1 MARSK
6 QEVRDFLNGLVGQS
20 VNAKS
25 GVYKG
30 QCVSLTKALLEFL
43 GVANPYAA
51 RGNAKD
57 AGDTYVRQGIA
68 KNGRGWLQ
76 VAVNRDMGVIGGVR
90 YGHIWIDLSGEAN
103 YEQNGARALI
113 TTKGTRPL
121 SQAQQIIN
129 LDKYIKA
136 DPPAPAKKSNS
147 DIANEV
153 LAGKWGNG
161 VDRTKRLRAAGYDA
175 GAIQAIVNA
184 RTGQAPS
191 APRKS
196 NEVVAAEVLAGAWG
210 NGDDRKRRLQGAGY
224 NYSAIQAIVNKKTQ
238 PARLSNEQVAAQVIA
253 GAWGN
258 GDERRTRL
266 AQAGYD
272 YNAVQAAVNA
282 KLPKAAS
289 PARKSNEQIANEIIA
304 GQWGKGQERKDRLA
318 AAGYNYGA
326 VQSVVNRKLGF

>member
-1 MARSK
+1 MARTK

-25 GVYKG
+25 APYQG

-68 KNGRGWLQ
+68 SNGPGWLQ
-76 VAVNRDMGVIGGVR
+76 VVVNRDMGVIDGVR
-90 YGHIWIDLSGEAN
+90 YGHIWVDLSGEAN
-103 YEQNGARALI
+103 FEQNGARALF
-113 TTKGTRPL
+113 TTKNTRPI
-121 SQAQQIIN
+121 QQGQQIIN
-129 LDKYIKA
+129 LDKHIKA
-136 DPPAPAKKSNS
+136 DPAPAKKSN
-147 DIANEV
+147 DAIAAEV
-153 LAGKWGNG
+153 LAGKWGNNPE
-161 VDRTKRLRAAGYDA
+161 RAKKLAAAGYDA

-184 RTGQAPS
+184 KTGQAPS

-196 NEVVAAEVLAGAWG
+196 NEVVAQEVLAGAWG
-210 NGDDRKRRLQGAGY
+210 NGDDRKNRLQGAGY
-224 NYSAIQAIVNKKTQ
+224 DYNAIQAIVNAKTQ
-238 PARLSNEQVAAQVIA
+238 PARLSNEQVADQVIA

-258 GDERRTRL
+258 GDERRKRL
-266 AQAGYD
+266 AAAGYNYD
-272 YNAVQAAVNA
+272 AVQAAVNA

-326 VQSVVNRKLGF
+326 VQAIVNRKLGF

>member
-1 MARSK
+1 MARTK

-25 GVYKG
+25 APYQG

-68 KNGRGWLQ
+68 SNGPGWLQ
-76 VAVNRDMGVIGGVR
+76 VVVNRNMGGG
-90 YGHIWIDLSGEAN
+90 YGHIWVDLSGEAN
-103 YEQNGARALI
+103 FEQNGARALF
-113 TTKGTRPL
+113 TTKNTRPI
-121 SQAQQIIN
+121 QQGQQIIN
-129 LDKYIKA
+129 LDKHIKA
-136 DPPAPAKKSNS
+136 DPAPAKKSN
-147 DIANEV
+147 DAIAAEV
-153 LAGKWGNG
+153 LAGKWGNNPE
-161 VDRTKRLRAAGYDA
+161 RAKRLAAAGYDA

-184 RTGQAPS
+184 KTGQAPS

-196 NEVVAAEVLAGAWG
+196 NEVIAQEVLAGAWG
-210 NGDDRKRRLQGAGY
+210 NGDDRKNRLQGAGY
-224 NYSAIQAIVNKKTQ
+224 DYNAIQAIVNAKTQ
-238 PARLSNEQVAAQVIA
+238 PARLSNEQVADQVIA

-258 GDERRTRL
+258 GDERRKRL
-266 AQAGYD
+266 AAAGYNYD
-272 YNAVQAAVNA
+272 AVQAAVNA

-304 GQWGKGQERKDRLA
+304 GQWGKGQERKARLA

-326 VQSVVNRKLGF
+326 IQAIVNRKLGF